1 MRTPRST
8 TTFVS
13 RAERPISTSGSTTAP
28 STWAKELT
36 RTRLNSSELRK
47 LAPETMQ
54 PPETSDEMA
63 CPRRPSTSWTN
74 LAGAV
79 SSE

>member
-1 MRTPRST
+1 M
-8 TTFVS
+8 
-13 RAERPISTSGSTTAP
+13 STSGRITAP

-36 RTRLNSSELRK
+36 RTWLNSSELRNE
-47 LAPETMQ
+47 APETMQ
-54 PPETSDEMA
+54 PPETSEEMA